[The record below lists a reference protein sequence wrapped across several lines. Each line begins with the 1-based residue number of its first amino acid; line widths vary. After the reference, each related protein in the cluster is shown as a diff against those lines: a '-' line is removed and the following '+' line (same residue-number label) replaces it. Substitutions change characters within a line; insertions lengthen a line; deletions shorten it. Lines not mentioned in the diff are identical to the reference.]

1 MRFKE
6 YNKIIKEYKQMAKEA
21 RNLGNEYAA
30 LCCEIIAEDLELLKK
45 QGALS
50 LLPSKASK

>member
-1 MRFKE
+1 VRFKE